1 LVKKV
6 YEADPLC
13 CMRCGGSLRIIVCI
27 DQSWIIEKIVIH
39 LGLWPSSSPALPLS
53 AGSSWGFPLGSA
65 VAPVK
70 AEVGEEVES
79 KI

>member
-1 LVKKV
+1 MVKKV

-13 CMRCGGSLRIIVCI
+13 RKRCGAWLRIIACI
-27 DQSWIIEKIVIH
+27 DQPEVIEKIVIH

-53 AGSSWGFPLGSA
+53 AGSSWVFPLGSA

-70 AEVGEEVES
+70 TEVGEEVES